1 MAQAL
6 LNNLNNVIQDG
17 MYVQNTVQEDSANF
31 AEVLNSQVE
40 EIAEELTE
48 NITEDI
54 AENIAE
60 NIASVDTEIS
70 ETEHVE
76 TLADVIQGAE
86 LAAAIEYV
94 IDTEFTPSDEPAEN
108 NSENEISVETSSDD
122 SEGTNKTEISDENG
136 DSDKGEYKTEENN
149 ISHNNKITENVIE
162 NTTTQEDP
170 EMNTTLK
177 NPTAVITPQNSQ
189 PLSEQTGDFT
199 KTEAKTIVYFDLQK
213 GKTQP
218 DEASS
223 KAARTLISE
232 EMVKDLN
239 IESVNGSSTQSEAD
253 LMQQQT
259 PQEQAV
265 KVMLQN
271 EIKFEDVKFE
281 TVQNQKINTTPA
293 KILEQI
299 TKQMEGM
306 QNNSKINIVLNPEQL
321 GRVSLKI
328 VSTKDGLA
336 AQFMVSN
343 PDTQNILL
351 KGISGL
357 KQNLLT
363 HGINVDNVVVKL
375 SENESG
381 DGEYNQ
387 DWTEQENNNGGKQQR
402 HGARQNRQQEKNFE
416 QMMFEIENT

>member
-1 MAQAL
+1 MVQAL
-6 LNNLNNVIQDG
+6 LNNLNSVIQDG
-17 MYVQNTVQEDSANF
+17 IYVQNAVQEGSADF
-31 AEVLNSQVE
+31 AKVLDIHVE
-40 EIAEELTE
+40 EIAEEVV
-48 NITEDI
+48 
-54 AENIAE
+54 
-60 NIASVDTEIS
+60 SVDTEIA
-70 ETEHVE
+70 EAEPVDVE
-76 TLADVIQGAE
+76 TMADVIQGAE

-94 IDTEFTPSDEPAEN
+94 IDLEFTPDDEPAEN
-108 NSENEISVETSSDD
+108 NSENEISVETILDD
-122 SEGTNKTEISDENG
+122 SEGTKKTEISDDN
-136 DSDKGEYKTEENN
+136 GEYKTEDNN
-149 ISHNNKITENVIE
+149 ISQNNKIAENVIE

-170 EMNTTLK
+170 TMNTTLK
-177 NPTAVITPQNSQ
+177 NPTAVIMSQNSQ
-189 PLSEQTGDFT
+189 SLSEQVTNCT
-199 KTEAKTIVYFDLQK
+199 KTDAENIVYFDLQK
-213 GKTQP
+213 SKTQS
-218 DEASS
+218 DEAGS
-223 KAARTLISE
+223 KTAKTLISE
-232 EMVKDLN
+232 EMIKDLN
-239 IESVNGSSTQSEAD
+239 IESVNGSSTQAEAD

-271 EIKFEDVKFE
+271 EIKFEDVKFDA
-281 TVQNQKINTTPA
+281 VQNQKIDATPA

-328 VSTKDGLA
+328 VNTKDGLV
-336 AQFMVSN
+336 AQFTVSN

-375 SENESG
+375 SENKSG

-387 DWTEQENNNGGKQQR
+387 DWTEQENNNGGKH
-402 HGARQNRQQEKNFE
+402 HGRGFRQNKQQDKNFE